1 MVDFYESAQSQSQP
15 FRITDKNGIG
25 TNKNMEN
32 RNAQSSTHTQE
43 ESMTNSLKEDLI
55 EKVLIEQN
63 GNFEMVAVKDLSQ
76 EERKISANGSVSNRA
91 AKSIE
96 TSNVEALTDKMSTV
110 KPGKNSAIG
119 NLAKSSQGKSHTKFN
134 KNKDFH
140 ERKLKPAN
148 EKLTNGSSSTASS
161 FNNHMRKE
169 KENVKD
175 RSQKQKQDS
184 NEHFQNWLERKKK
197 DEREKRERLKKDNEE
212 NDDKQKES
220 EEAYNKWKVVKERQ
234 LQRERKMKDDEEK
247 YYRSQC
253 KTHTAAEC
261 ERDYKRLT

>member
-1 MVDFYESAQSQSQP
+1 MDDDLELNAKIHHEMLDSYESAQSQSQP
-15 FRITDKNGIG
+15 FRITEKNGIG
-25 TNKNMEN
+25 KNKNMED
-32 RNAQSSTHTQE
+32 RSVQSSTHTQE
-43 ESMTNSLKEDLI
+43 ESMTNSLKEDLN
-55 EKVLIEQN
+55 EKVLIERN
-63 GNFEMVAVKDLSQ
+63 GNFEMVAVKDLGH
-76 EERKISANGSVSNRA
+76 EERKINANGSVSNRA

-96 TSNVEALTDKMSTV
+96 TSNVEPLTDKISTV

-119 NLAKSSQGKSHTKFN
+119 ALAKSSQGKSHAKFN
-134 KNKDFH
+134 KNKHFH

-169 KENVKD
+169 KENVED

-212 NDDKQKES
+212 NDDKQKVIFIS
-220 EEAYNKWKVVKERQ
+220 YFVCRWVGVCAY
-234 LQRERKMKDDEEK
+234 
-247 YYRSQC
+247 
-253 KTHTAAEC
+253 
-261 ERDYKRLT
+261 